1 MSRHDKTYDR
11 IIALAYFHRYGLS
24 LFPLLMVLIADKI
37 NGEIGAKIFAFAWT
51 GGFISY
57 AVWTLV
63 GYRRRWRHIFC
74 SFQNAHRERMTPYNT
89 AWGRIKKSEIYGTVC
104 GSVILG
110 LLFLLCLIAFL

>member
-1 MSRHDKTYDR
+1 MSHHDKTYDR
-11 IIALAYFHRYGLS
+11 IIALAYFHRYGLG
-24 LFPLLMVLIADKI
+24 LFLLLMVLIARKI
-37 NGEIGAKIFAFAWT
+37 DGEVFAFAWT

-89 AWGRIKKSEIYGTVC
+89 AWGRIKKSDIYGMFWTFL
-104 GSVILG
+104 ILG
-110 LLFLLCLIAFL
+110 LVFLLCLIAFL